1 MTEPLPL
8 PEACSRTMAAVLKEP
23 LAPGASAD
31 THMKTCS
38 ACSEARVAYLA
49 QEEAPEALTPAG
61 YFERLPER
69 IQRKLPLRAP
79 AHRWRQPLGWA
90 AAAALLMA
98 IGTASFWAG
107 RANRTPLVEAALP
120 RPAEAVE
127 TTAPDTPFHNH
138 EEDAAQVQALTPEEM
153 KTLLK
158 RLDLTHSAQR

>member
-8 PEACSRTMAAVLKEP
+8 PEACSRTMEAVLKDP
-23 LAPGASAD
+23 LNPGTPAD
-31 THMKTCS
+31 THMKTCG

-49 QEEAPEALTPAG
+49 QEEAPEALAPAG

-69 IQRKLPLRAP
+69 IQRKLPLRTP

-120 RPAEAVE
+120 RPTEAVE
-127 TTAPDTPFHNH
+127 TTTSDTPFHNH
-138 EEDAAQVQALTPEEM
+138 EEDASQVQSLTPDEM
-153 KTLLK
+153 KALLK
-158 RLDLTHSAQR
+158 RLDATHSAPR